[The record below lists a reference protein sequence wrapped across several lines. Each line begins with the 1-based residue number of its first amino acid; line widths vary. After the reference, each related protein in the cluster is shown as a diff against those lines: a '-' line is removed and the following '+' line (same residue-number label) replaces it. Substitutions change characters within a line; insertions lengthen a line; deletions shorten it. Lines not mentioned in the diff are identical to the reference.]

1 MTALSVVGFGDERAP
16 AARLAAAL
24 GAPITIVA
32 IHRFP
37 DAETM
42 PQVEAPAAKTV
53 VIYRSLDRPN
63 GKLVDLLLTADAL
76 RRAGAK
82 RVILVAPYFCYLRQD
97 AVFAPGEP
105 LSRDVIAPII
115 GRAFDAVVTVQA
127 HLHRTVDLSA
137 LLGVPATNL
146 IPIEALA
153 AALPAYH
160 SPPLILGPDQESA
173 PWVNAWVAQLGGE
186 AVTLVKT
193 RYGDR
198 HVQEAPDARLAAA
211 AGRAVLI
218 VDDIASSGVT
228 LAKTLQRLRQI
239 GAASV
244 DIAVTHA
251 MTPPR
256 VTAAL
261 TGGGAR
267 RIVSTDSIRHST
279 NAAVLAPLL
288 AGAVRSIRSRL

>member
-1 MTALSVVGFGDERAP
+1 MTTLDVYGFGDERAP
-16 AARLAAAL
+16 ASRLAVAL
-24 GAPITIVA
+24 GAPMSIVPV
-32 IHRFP
+32 HRFP
-37 DAETM
+37 DAETR
-42 PQVEAPAAKTV
+42 PQVAAPAAETV

-76 RRAGAK
+76 RRAGAR

-127 HLHRTVDLSA
+127 HLHRTGDLSA
-137 LLGVPATNL
+137 LLGVPTANL
-146 IPIEALA
+146 IPVEALA
-153 AALPAYH
+153 AALPAYDG
-160 SPPLILGPDQESA
+160 PPLILGPDQESS
-173 PWVNAWVAQLGGE
+173 PWVNAWAAQLGGE
-186 AVTLVKT
+186 PMTLAKT
-193 RYGDR
+193 RFGDR
-198 HVQEAPDARLAAA
+198 HVKAASDARLAEA
-211 AGRAVLI
+211 AGRAVVI

-228 LAKTLQRLRQI
+228 LVKALLLLRQI

-261 TGGGAR
+261 TAGGAR
-267 RIVSTDSIRHST
+267 CIVSTDSIRHST
-279 NAAVLAPLL
+279 NAAALAPLL
-288 AGAVRSIRSRL
+288 ASAVQSIRSRL